1 MSTPDQPQP
10 PSGWGD
16 APEPP
21 RYGQRAPEGAPQ
33 PPGYGQQYGQG
44 QYGQQPGQ
52 QYGQQYG
59 GQAQYGPYGQR
70 PPGSPAGPPAAKPGV
85 VPLRPLSL
93 GEIYDGA
100 FTAIRHNP
108 KVMLGAATLVI
119 LVAIVLG
126 VLVAQLIVPSLSSSF
141 SSLTATEPELTD
153 LGFDNL
159 MAQTMATTLGTGLT
173 LLLAQPVVE
182 GILTVSVSQS
192 VIGRKLSLGQVWER
206 LQGRVGRLIGWSL
219 LRTVAGGVIAFVWFF
234 LLILLVALVSDQ
246 SAWGAVVLALV
257 LGAGYVAVV
266 VWLGVRVGLV
276 APALALEG
284 QGLGRTLARA
294 WRLTRG
300 SFWRLFG
307 IYLLAMIIVS
317 VAAYVITIPLGV
329 IAGVIGGT
337 GGSTE
342 SFTTATMV
350 MTVLSSVVSS
360 AITVIFVASVVA
372 LLYIDVRM
380 RREGLDVQLAAAAQA
395 TDSGRPGGEPGTG
408 PGPPPGM
415 LA

>member
-16 APEPP
+16 ATEPP
-21 RYGQRAPEGAPQ
+21 RYGQRLPEGAPQ
-33 PPGYGQQYGQG
+33 PPGYGQEGQGQYGQQYGQG
-44 QYGQQPGQ
+44 QYGQGQ
-52 QYGQQYG
+52 
-59 GQAQYGPYGQR
+59 YGQR
-70 PPGSPAGPPAAKPGV
+70 PPGAPGPYGPAATKPGV

-119 LVAIVLG
+119 LVATVLG
-126 VLVAQLIVPSLSSSF
+126 VLVAQLLVPAISSSF
-141 SSLTATEPELTD
+141 SSLAETDPELAD

-159 MAQTMATTLGTGLT
+159 VAQTLASSLGISLT
-173 LLLAQPVVE
+173 MLLAQPVVE
-182 GILTVSVSQS
+182 GLLTVSVSQS
-192 VIGRKLSLGQVWER
+192 VIGRKLSLGEVWER
-206 LQGRVGRLIGWSL
+206 LRGRVGRLIGWAL
-219 LRTVAGGVIAFVWFF
+219 LRALAGAVLTFAWFF
-234 LLILLVALVSDQ
+234 LLILLVALVAEQ
-246 SAWGAVVLALV
+246 SPGAAVGIGLLLGIGYLV
-257 LGAGYVAVV
+257 LL

-284 QGLGRTLARA
+284 SGLGSTIARA

-307 IYLLAMIIVS
+307 IYLLAMIIVGAVS
-317 VAAYVITIPLGV
+317 YIITIPISL
-329 IAGVIGGT
+329 IAGVVGGT

-342 SFTTATMV
+342 AFTTATV
-350 MTVLSSVVSS
+350 VSSVLSSVISA
-360 AITVIFVASVVA
+360 AITTIFMASVVA

-395 TDSGRPGGEPGTG
+395 SDGGRPGEPGAR

-415 LA
+415 IA

>member
-16 APEPP
+16 PSEPP
-21 RYGQRAPEGAPQ
+21 RYGQRLPGGAPQ
-33 PPGYGQQYGQG
+33 PTPPQPGQQGQYGQG
-44 QYGQQPGQ
+44 QYGQS
-52 QYGQQYG
+52 QYGQGQYG
-59 GQAQYGPYGQR
+59 GGPGPYG
-70 PPGSPAGPPAAKPGV
+70 PAAAKPGI
-85 VPLRPLSL
+85 VPLRPLTL

-108 KVMLGAATLVI
+108 KVMLGAATLVL
-119 LVAIVLG
+119 LVATVLG
-126 VLVAQLIVPSLSSSF
+126 VLVAQLLVPSLSSTF
-141 SSLTATEPELTD
+141 TSLAETDPEIAE
-153 LGFDNL
+153 LGFDTVY
-159 MAQTMATTLGTGLT
+159 AQIIATGLGTGLT
-173 LLLAQPVVE
+173 ILIAQPVVE

-192 VIGRKLSLGQVWER
+192 VIGRKQTLAEVWAR
-206 LQGRVGRLIGWSL
+206 LRGRVGVLIGWAL
-219 LRTVAGGVIAFVWFF
+219 LRTLAAFVLFGVWLTLF
-234 LLILLVALVSDQ
+234 V
-246 SAWGAVVLALV
+246 VVLAALADSSPGAAAGLSVLLFAGLLV
-257 LGAGYVAVV
+257 LL

-284 QGLGRTLARA
+284 RRLGATLARA

-307 IYLLAMIIVS
+307 IYLLASIIVS
-317 VAAYVITIPLGV
+317 IAANLITYPISI
-329 IAGVIGGT
+329 IAGAIGGT
-337 GGSTE
+337 SGSTQAVGVAMIVA
-342 SFTTATMV
+342 S
-350 MTVLSSVVSS
+350 VLSIVIST
-360 AITVIFVASVVA
+360 AITTIFMASVVA

-395 TDSGRPGGEPGTG
+395 PEGGQPGGGAGPR

>member
-33 PPGYGQQYGQG
+33 PPAYGQYGQG
-44 QYGQQPGQ
+44 QYGQQHGQ
-52 QYGQQYG
+52 SQYGQSQYGQQYG
-59 GQAQYGPYGQR
+59 PR
-70 PPGSPAGPPAAKPGV
+70 PPGAPATTKPGV

-119 LVAIVLG
+119 LVATILG
-126 VLVAQLIVPSLSSSF
+126 VLVAQLIVPTLSSSF
-141 SSLTATEPELTD
+141 ATLAESDPELTD

-159 MAQTMATTLGTGLT
+159 LAQTLASSLGMSVT

-192 VIGRKLSLGQVWER
+192 VIGRKLSLGEVWER
-206 LQGRVGRLIGWSL
+206 LRGRVGRLIGWAL
-219 LRTVAGGVIAFVWFF
+219 LRAFAGAVLTFVWFF
-234 LLILLVALVSDQ
+234 VLVLLVALVGEQ
-246 SAWGAVVLALV
+246 SPGAAVGLGLL
-257 LGAGYVAVV
+257 LGAGYAVLF
-266 VWLGVRVGLV
+266 VWLGVRLGLV

-284 QGLGRTLARA
+284 QGLGSTIARA

-317 VAAYVITIPLGV
+317 AAAYIITIPLSF
-329 IAGVIGGT
+329 IAGMIGGT

-342 SFTTATMV
+342 AFTTATV
-350 MTVLSSVVSS
+350 VASVLSSVISA
-360 AITVIFVASVVA
+360 AITTIFVASVVA

-395 TDSGRPGGEPGTG
+395 SDGGRPGGEPG
-408 PGPPPGM
+408 PRSGPPPGM